1 MAFGEFDLIDSYFT
15 HRQHQRN
22 DVVLG
27 IGDDGAVL
35 KCPERSELVVVTDTM
50 VAGIHFDQHTP
61 ARAIGHK
68 IVAVNLSDL
77 AAMGAEP
84 AWISL
89 ALTIP
94 DIDHEWLG
102 SFAQGLRDIC
112 AYYGCQLIGGDTTQG
127 PLTIT
132 VTAHGWLPQGTAIRR
147 DGAKPGDW
155 LYVSGTVGDAG
166 LALAAQQKRLK
177 LTDEHF
183 LRARERLYMPSP
195 QVALGQSL
203 RGIASSAIDISDG
216 LLADLQHVL
225 KASQVGARISLQEL
239 PLSLALTE
247 SVDQQQ
253 AIALAL
259 GSGDDYE
266 LCFTVPESRR
276 GVLDTLLARSASK
289 PTCIGRITS
298 EPGKLKLELDGEPWQ
313 LTHAPGYQHFS
324 DHAALAK
331 DDSEQ

>member
-15 HRQHQRN
+15 HRQHHRS

-50 VAGIHFDQHTP
+50 VAGVHFDQHTP

-84 AWISL
+84 AWLSL

-94 DIDHEWLG
+94 EIDHEWLT
-102 SFAQGLRDIC
+102 SFSQGLRDIC
-112 AYYGCQLIGGDTTQG
+112 DYYGCQLIGGDTTQG
-127 PLTIT
+127 PLTVT
-132 VTAHGWLPQGTAIRR
+132 VTAHGWLPQGSAIRR

-155 LYVSGTVGDAG
+155 LFVSGALGDAG
-166 LALAAQQKRLK
+166 LALATQKKQLRVS
-177 LTDEHF
+177 DEHY
-183 LRARERLYMPSP
+183 LRARDRLYMPSP

-216 LLADLQHVL
+216 LIADLQHVL
-225 KASQVGARISLQEL
+225 KASHVGARLSLQEI
-239 PLSLALTE
+239 PLSLAMTE
-247 SVDQQQ
+247 SVNQQQ
-253 AIALAL
+253 AITLAL
-259 GSGDDYE
+259 TSGDDYE

-289 PTCIGRITS
+289 PICIGRITS

-313 LTHAPGYQHFS
+313 LTQASGYQHFS
-324 DHAALAK
+324 TEIELNSNEH
-331 DDSEQ
+331 E

>member
-1 MAFGEFDLIDSYFT
+1 MAFGEFDLIDSYFS
-15 HRQHQRN
+15 HRQHQRS
-22 DVVLG
+22 DVLLG

-50 VAGIHFDQHTP
+50 VAGVHFDQHTP

-94 DIDHEWLG
+94 HIDHDWLA
-102 SFAQGLRDIC
+102 SFSHGLRDIC
-112 AYYGCQLIGGDTTQG
+112 DYYGCQLIGGDTTQG

-155 LYVSGTVGDAG
+155 LYVSGTLGDAG
-166 LALAAQQKRLK
+166 LALAAQQKRLRIA
-177 LTDEHF
+177 DDHY
-183 LRARERLYMPSP
+183 LRARERLYMPTP
-195 QVALGQSL
+195 RVALGQSL
-203 RGIASSAIDISDG
+203 RAIASSAIDVSDG
-216 LLADLQHVL
+216 LIADLQHIL
-225 KASQVGARISLQEL
+225 NASQVGARLSLQEL
-239 PLSLALTE
+239 PLSLAMTE

-259 GSGDDYE
+259 SSGDDYE

-276 GVLDTLLARSASK
+276 GVLDTLLARSPTK
-289 PTCIGRITS
+289 PTCIGRIIS

-313 LTHAPGYQHFS
+313 LSQAPGYQHFT
-324 DHAALAK
+324 DTGAASTK
-331 DDSEQ
+331 EQQR

>member
-1 MAFGEFDLIDSYFT
+1 MAFGEFDLIDSYFK
-15 HRQHQRN
+15 HRQRQRS

-35 KCPERSELVVVTDTM
+35 RCPERSELVVVTDTM
-50 VAGIHFDQHTP
+50 VAGVHFDQHMP

-89 ALTIP
+89 ALTLP
-94 DIDHEWLG
+94 QLDHDWLG

-112 AYYGCQLIGGDTTQG
+112 DYYGCQLIGGDTTQG

-132 VTAHGWLPQGTAIRR
+132 VTAHGWVPQGSAIRR

-155 LYVSGTVGDAG
+155 LFVSGTLGDAG
-166 LALAAQQKRLK
+166 LALAAQQKQVK
-177 LTDEHF
+177 ITDEHYVG
-183 LRARERLYMPSP
+183 ACDRLFMPAP
-195 QVALGQSL
+195 RVALGQSL
-203 RGIASSAIDISDG
+203 RAIASSAIDISDG
-216 LLADLQHVL
+216 LLADLQHIL
-225 KASQVGARISLQEL
+225 NASQVGARLSLQEL
-239 PLSLALTE
+239 PLSLAMTE

-259 GSGDDYE
+259 SSGDDYE

-276 GVLDTLLARSASK
+276 GVLDTLLARDASK

-298 EPGKLKLELDGEPWQ
+298 EPGKVKLELDGEPWQ
-313 LTHAPGYQHFS
+313 FSQVAGYQHF
-324 DHAALAK
+324 AT
-331 DDSEQ
+331 DSSNEQQP

>member
-1 MAFGEFDLIDSYFT
+1 MAFGEFDLIDSYFK
-15 HRQHQRN
+15 HRQRQRS

-35 KCPERSELVVVTDTM
+35 RCPERSELVVVTDTM
-50 VAGIHFDQHTP
+50 VAGVHFDQHVP

-89 ALTIP
+89 ALTLP
-94 DIDHEWLG
+94 QLDHDWLS

-112 AYYGCQLIGGDTTQG
+112 DYYGCQLIGGDTTQG

-132 VTAHGWLPQGTAIRR
+132 VTAHGWVPQGSAIRR

-155 LYVSGTVGDAG
+155 LFVSGTLGDAG
-166 LALAAQQKRLK
+166 LALAAQQKRIK
-177 LTDEHF
+177 ITDEHYV
-183 LRARERLYMPSP
+183 RACDRLFMPAP
-195 QVALGQSL
+195 RVALGQSL
-203 RGIASSAIDISDG
+203 RAIASSAIDISDG
-216 LLADLQHVL
+216 LLADLQHIL
-225 KASQVGARISLQEL
+225 NASQVGARLSLQEL
-239 PLSLALTE
+239 PLSLAMTE
-247 SVDQQQ
+247 SVGQQQ

-259 GSGDDYE
+259 SSGDDYE

-276 GVLDTLLARSASK
+276 GVLDTLLAGGASK

-298 EPGKLKLELDGEPWQ
+298 EPGKVKLELDGEPWQ
-313 LTHAPGYQHFS
+313 FSQAGGYQHFS
-324 DHAALAK
+324 TASSD
-331 DDSEQ
+331 EQQP